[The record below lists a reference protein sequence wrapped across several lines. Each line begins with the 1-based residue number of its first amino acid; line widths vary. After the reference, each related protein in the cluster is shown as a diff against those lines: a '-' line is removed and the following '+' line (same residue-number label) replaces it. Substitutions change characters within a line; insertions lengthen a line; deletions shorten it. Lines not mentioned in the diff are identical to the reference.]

1 MLMAETA
8 QYRRYR
14 APQED
19 GQVLVDPPRA
29 TLADVVARN
38 RRHLVTLEYDFQG
51 RSLDELS
58 ASARRSLL
66 ERAFAYT
73 SQYRDADNG
82 AAAINSA
89 SSAPLVLSGH
99 QPQLYHPGVWYKNF
113 VLGQLAR
120 EVGGVGVHLLID
132 SDSCRTASIRVPT
145 GSVCDPRVEAVPM
158 DLPAAEVPY
167 EERVIQD
174 ESLFAIFPT
183 RVSALLRPFIEKPLV
198 NELWP
203 LIRKRD
209 TGDTNLGRRMA
220 QGRHALE
227 ASWGNETLELPQS
240 CVCGLA
246 EFNWFLAHLL
256 ANLPRFQSAYNA
268 SLESYR
274 RAHGMRNR
282 AHPVP
287 DLAAHDGWL
296 EAPFWIWSSDDPRRQ
311 PLFAQQRGR
320 ELVISDRGERKITL
334 TLSAD
339 GDAAVA
345 AEQLRALAKRGIK
358 IRTRALSTT
367 LFARLVLGDLFLHGI
382 GGAKYDQVTN
392 QIAEHFFGFALP
404 EFGTVSATL
413 RLPIDHPCASVE
425 QSQTLR
431 QQLRELDYHPERY
444 LSTNGTPAS
453 NQLDAAASIVA
464 EKQRWISTPTTPTN
478 AHSRHLG
485 ITGANAALQPFVA
498 GVRHDVN
505 RRLNEANDCLRTSAI
520 LSGRE
525 YSFALFP
532 RERLQRLMLGTAP
545 SLD

>member
-8 QYRRYR
+8 QYRRFR

-38 RRHLVTLEYDFQG
+38 RRHLATLEYDFQG
-51 RSLDELS
+51 RSLDDLTG
-58 ASARRSLL
+58 SARRSLL
-66 ERAFAYT
+66 GRAIAYT
-73 SQYRDADNG
+73 SQYRDVDN
-82 AAAINSA
+82 AAAMIGGA
-89 SSAPLVLSGH
+89 SSTPLVLSGH

-120 EVGGVGVHLLID
+120 EVSGVGVHLLID

-158 DLPAAEVPY
+158 DLPAVEVPY
-167 EERVIQD
+167 EERTIQD
-174 ESLFAIFPT
+174 ESLFASFPT
-183 RVSALLRPFIEKPLV
+183 HVSALLRPFIAEPV
-198 NELWP
+198 INELWP
-203 LIRKRD
+203 LIRMRNAD
-209 TGDTNLGRRMA
+209 DTNLGRRLA

-227 ASWGNETLELPQS
+227 AFWGNETLELPQS
-240 CVCGLA
+240 CVCSLV
-246 EFNWFLAHLL
+246 EFDWFLAHVL
-256 ANLPRFQSAYNA
+256 ANLPRFQAAYND
-268 SLESYR
+268 SLDSYR

-287 DLAAHDGWL
+287 DLAVQDGWL
-296 EAPFWIWSSDDPRRQ
+296 EAPFWIWSSADPRRQ
-311 PLFAQQRGR
+311 PLYAQPRGR
-320 ELVISDRGERKITL
+320 DLIISDRGERTYAL

-345 AEQLRALAKRGIK
+345 VEQLQSLSKQGIK

-392 QIAEHFFGFALP
+392 QIAEQFFGFALP

-425 QSQTLR
+425 QSQILR
-431 QQLRELDYHPERY
+431 QQLRELDFHPERY
-444 LSTNGTPAS
+444 LASNGAPSS
-453 NQLDAAASIVA
+453 NQLDGVANIVA
-464 EKQRWISTPTTPTN
+464 EKRRWLATPMTSTN
-478 AHSRHLG
+478 AYARHLA
-485 ITGANAALQPFVA
+485 ITAANAALQPFVA
-498 GVRHDVN
+498 KVRNDVS
-505 RRLNEANDCLRTSAI
+505 RRLNEAIDCVRTSTI
-520 LSGRE
+520 LAGRE

-532 RERLQRLMLGTAP
+532 REKLQRLMLG
-545 SLD
+545 

>member
-29 TLADVVARN
+29 TLAEAVARN
-38 RRHLVTLEYDFQG
+38 REHLSTLEYDFQG

-66 ERAFAYT
+66 ERSIAYT
-73 SQYRDADNG
+73 GQYRDVDN
-82 AAAINSA
+82 AAATIGGA
-89 SSAPLVLSGH
+89 TSAPLVLSGH

-113 VLGQLAR
+113 VLGQLAH
-120 EVGGVGVHLLID
+120 EVRGVGVHLLID
-132 SDSCRTASIRVPT
+132 SDSCRSASIRVPT

-167 EERVIQD
+167 EERAIQD
-174 ESLFAIFPT
+174 ESLFASFPE

-203 LIRKRD
+203 LIDKRNV
-209 TGDTNLGRRMA
+209 GGANLGRRLA
-220 QGRHALE
+220 QGRHAIE
-227 ASWGNETLELPQS
+227 ASWGNDTLELPQS
-240 CVCGLA
+240 CVCGLD
-246 EFNWFLAHLL
+246 EFGWFLAHVL
-256 ANLPRFQSAYNA
+256 ANLPRFQTAYND

-287 DLAAHDGWL
+287 DLAVQDGWL

-311 PLFAQQRGR
+311 PLFAQQRDG
-320 ELVISDRGERKITL
+320 ELVISDRERRSFVL

-339 GDAAVA
+339 CDAGVAV
-345 AEQLRALAKRGIK
+345 EQLQALAKRGVK
-358 IRTRALSTT
+358 IRTRALATT

-392 QIAEHFFGFALP
+392 QIAERFFGFALP

-444 LSTNGTPAS
+444 LVRNG
-453 NQLDAAASIVA
+453 AAISHRMDGADDIVA
-464 EKQRWISTPTTPTN
+464 DKQRWLATPMTPTT
-478 AHSRHLG
+478 AYARHMG
-485 ITGANAALQPFVA
+485 ITGANFALQPFVA
-498 GVRHDVN
+498 SVRNDIH
-505 RRLNEANDCLRTSAI
+505 RRLGEAMDCLRTSAI

-532 RERLQRLMLGTAP
+532 RERLQRLMLGDAP